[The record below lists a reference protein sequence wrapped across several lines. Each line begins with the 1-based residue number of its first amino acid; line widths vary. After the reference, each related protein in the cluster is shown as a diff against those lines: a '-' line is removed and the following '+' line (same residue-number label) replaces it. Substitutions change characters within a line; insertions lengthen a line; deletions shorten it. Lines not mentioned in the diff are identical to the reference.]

1 MFCPNCGK
9 EISDLAS
16 VCVNCG
22 ATFSKSAQKADDSAS
37 AGWWWLGFLVPI
49 AGLIIWL
56 TCKDETPNR
65 AKKAGWGA
73 LISTIVSVAL
83 VILYFIAVFA
93 LIAIGIS
100 LS

>member
-22 ATFSKSAQKADDSAS
+22 ATFSKSAQKADDSTS

-100 LS
+100 MS